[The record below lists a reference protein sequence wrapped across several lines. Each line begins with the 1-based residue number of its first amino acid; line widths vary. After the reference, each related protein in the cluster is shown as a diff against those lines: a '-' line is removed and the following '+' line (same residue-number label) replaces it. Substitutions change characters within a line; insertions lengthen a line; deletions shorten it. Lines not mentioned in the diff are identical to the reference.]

1 LSTRPV
7 ERFLSF
13 DVYAGGIDACVAS
26 IAECVASGDRLR
38 WFACLNPHSYA
49 VSQANPRFA
58 SALRDSDWL
67 VADGIAVVMASR
79 LLGGAVPERIT
90 GSDVFEGVSARLNA
104 SHGRVFF
111 LGSTEETLRDIRQN
125 MARDYPNVT
134 VAGTYSPP
142 FKAEYSEAEIDNMV
156 AAINA
161 ARADVLW
168 VGMTAPKQ
176 EMWIHAVRERL
187 NVRFAGAIGAVFD
200 FYTGRIKRSHPIVQ
214 RLGME
219 WVSRFVQ
226 EPRRLWRRVFISIPI
241 YLRDVAWER
250 VRPSRR

>member
-1 LSTRPV
+1 
-7 ERFLSF
+7 
-13 DVYAGGIDACVAS
+13 
-26 IAECVASGDRLR
+26 
-38 WFACLNPHSYA
+38 
-49 VSQANPRFA
+49 
-58 SALRDSDWL
+58 
-67 VADGIAVVMASR
+67 
-79 LLGGAVPERIT
+79 
-90 GSDVFEGVSARLNA
+90 VSARLNA